1 VLALF
6 AAALVVSA
14 GLVFWVQ
21 PMVAKFVLPL
31 YGSTPAVW
39 NTSLVFFQATLLLAY
54 LYAHLSTRRLGARRQ
69 ALVHVAVVLV
79 PLAFLPLAVPS
90 HYRPPAEGVQVLSL
104 LGLLVV
110 TVGVPFFVVSST
122 APLLQRWLSE
132 TDHPAGIDP
141 YFLYRASNLGS
152 VIGLLAYPL
161 AVEPNLRLDDQGWL
175 WSGGYAVL
183 ALLLVACVAALWRS
197 RPAPAPEEEA
207 EDETETDA
215 QAPAARRRLRWV
227 GLALVPSALMLGLTT
242 FLTVDIAPVPLLWA
256 LPLALYLTSFIAAF
270 ATSPT
275 ADRVHR
281 AALFCLP
288 GVVIVLLILLLV
300 DAREPLWAV
309 MPVHL
314 AGFFVAALVCHG
326 ELARDRPPARHLT
339 GFYLLVALGGVT
351 GGALVA
357 IVAPAVFETV
367 PEYPIALVGACLCL
381 PFRTPRV
388 PPGRWVRQL
397 DFALPVFVGLLVT
410 GALLL
415 VNLGASE
422 FEGAGKSFAF
432 GLGAGIALNFIRRP
446 LRFGLAVGAIA
457 LAGALPIGVK
467 GTELLQDRSFFGVYR
482 VSTSA
487 DGHLHYLANGTA
499 LHGAQDFSGGRRR
512 TPLTYFHPSGP
523 VGQLIRGLPPS
534 ATRRTG
540 VIGLGAGSMACY
552 SRPGDSWTF
561 YELDPEVVRIAR
573 DPRLFTYLRDCRG
586 RFRVVVGDARLS
598 LRREHRARFHLLVAD
613 AFSSDAIPLHLLTR
627 QSLALYRRRLDPGGV
642 IAFHISNRFLELEPV
657 LGNLA
662 RDAGMACLAEK
673 EPDSVL
679 GHPRGK
685 IPSQWVAMARTRPEL
700 GRIAGDRRWHPCH
713 TDGHRVWSDDY
724 SSPISVLKLG

>member
-1 VLALF
+1 MLALF

-69 ALVHVAVVLV
+69 ALVHLAVVLV

-90 HYRPPAEGVQVLSL
+90 AYKPPAEGVQVLSL

-132 TDHPAGIDP
+132 TDHRAGIDP

-175 WSGGYAVL
+175 WSGGYALL
-183 ALLLVACVAALWRS
+183 ALLLVACVVALWRS
-197 RPAPAPEEEA
+197 RPAPAPEAVPVGEAGEEP
-207 EDETETDA
+207 TG
-215 QAPAARRRLRWV
+215 RRRLRWV

-270 ATSPT
+270 ATSPA

-281 AALFCLP
+281 AAVFCLP

-367 PEYPIALVGACLCL
+367 PEYPIALVAACLCL
-381 PFRTPRV
+381 PFRTPRI
-388 PPGRWVRQL
+388 PPGRWVRHL
-397 DFALPVFVGLLVT
+397 DFGLPVLVGVIVT
-410 GALLL
+410 VALLL
-415 VNLGASE
+415 VHLGASQ

-457 LAGALPIGVK
+457 LAGALPIGVE
-467 GTELLQDRSFFGVYR
+467 GTGLLQDRSFFGVYR
-482 VSTSA
+482 VSTSK

-499 LHGAQDFSGGRRR
+499 LHGAQDFSGGRERI
-512 TPLTYFHPSGP
+512 PLTYFHPSGP
-523 VGQLIRGLPPS
+523 VGQLIRGLPAS

-573 DPRLFTYLRDCRG
+573 DPRLFTYLRACRG

-662 RDAGMACLAEK
+662 RDAHMACLAEK
-673 EPDSVL
+673 EPNRVL
-679 GHPRGK
+679 SHPRGK
-685 IPSQWVAMARTRPEL
+685 IPSQWVAMARTRAEL
-700 GRIAGDRRWHPCH
+700 GGIAGDRRWHPCH